1 MLEKNDFI
9 ERLKKMEMQSKQY
22 RFAIRKLSIGAASVL
37 LGSIFL
43 GLNSS
48 TVKADTVDADQHVS
62 DEVVVRSDNKS
73 KNIKTRKMNL
83 EDIKALKEFIDE
95 EKYIDLSE
103 IDPIPQSILSDKEK
117 GQLKDLSNEIADYF
131 KERADSNQE
140 VETFDKLRSECS
152 EVYDKFK
159 WTRELLREKRSRK
172 QTLEKYASDKEDK
185 EFPAL
190 TESQQQDIKS
200 RIKNVIDYTSS
211 KIDNVKPT
219 NELELTVQELQEL
232 KLNEQELKEAI
243 TKVDHFEKGLPV
255 NGEENVDY
263 GEAAIDNIFKSIH
276 KNNGNSGT
284 GTSTDS
290 ESNVDTGAGTTSN
303 SSSPITNIVKQPKDK
318 EVDTTAANG
327 EEVTLMH
334 NAYLYD
340 IDRTRSSK
348 VILKAGSIVTTYGIK
363 QINGKEHY
371 ILIDK
376 GANNKKYYISVGN
389 VKYLV
394 RKLKKNAFVY
404 NKYGNR
410 IKKAGIIKK
419 GQTVKTYG
427 DIVNINGKKFF
438 IIKKGQY
445 VKANNVDIKK
455 IVSENAE
462 VEVVPVKEQ
471 KPDGVKIIERVLMHN
486 AYLYDENGLR
496 CNKLI
501 LKAGSVVEPVS
512 KEKINGRSFYG
523 LANGMY
529 IAAGNIDAKKLKL
542 KHNAYVYRSDGIR
555 LGKKVLKKQKSVKT
569 YGDPVKIKH
578 KMYYITAKGKHVK
591 KANFI

>member
-48 TVKADTVDADQHVS
+48 TVKADTVDADQYVS
-62 DEVVVRSDNKS
+62 DEIVVRLDNKS

-83 EDIKALKEFIDE
+83 KDFKEYIHDFKEYIDKENTINLGNIDPMFTNEKEKDQLKAL
-95 EKYIDLSE
+95 S
-103 IDPIPQSILSDKEK
+103 
-117 GQLKDLSNEIADYF
+117 SNIAEDF
-131 KERADSNQE
+131 KSRADSLQE
-140 VETFDKLRSECS
+140 VEAFDKLKSEYNI
-152 EVYDKFK
+152 VNQKFVS
-159 WTRELLREKRSRK
+159 TINLFYEKRLKK
-172 QTLEKYASDKEDK
+172 QALEKYASGKEDK

-219 NELELTVQELQEL
+219 NALELTEQELQEL
-232 KLNEQELKEAI
+232 NEQELNDAI
-243 TKVDHFEKGLPV
+243 TKVDNFEKGLPV

-276 KNNGNSGT
+276 KNNGSSGT
-284 GTSTDS
+284 GTSTGS
-290 ESNVDTGAGTTSN
+290 ESNVDTGAGTISN

-569 YGDPVKIKH
+569 YGDPVRIKH